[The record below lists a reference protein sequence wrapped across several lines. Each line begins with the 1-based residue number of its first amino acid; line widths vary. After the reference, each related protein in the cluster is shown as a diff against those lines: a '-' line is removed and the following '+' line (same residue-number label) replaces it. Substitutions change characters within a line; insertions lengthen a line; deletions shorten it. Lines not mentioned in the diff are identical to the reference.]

1 MAGHYITTNQIGNSW
16 CPQIR
21 FEVWT
26 IREDDKYVYYDW
38 YIYYDAHGYA
48 AYTNGRARSISA
60 MVGNGPAYDRS
71 ININGITG
79 TKLVAQG
86 SDYVWKQKQQ
96 RWVPMTV
103 SFGIDVTWNGSY
115 AGTTYANGGFYIDPI
130 TSYSVKYDANGGT
143 GAPGNQLKWYDENIT
158 ISSTAPTRKGYSFQ
172 GWATTNTGSVA
183 YKPGA
188 TYSANS
194 SVTLYA
200 IWKADTYPITY
211 DANGGSGAPAAQ
223 TKTYGQ
229 TLKLS
234 DVVPVR
240 ENYNFLGWG
249 TSASSTTVV
258 YSPGADYTGNT
269 TLSLYAIWEL
279 AYVPPKIENVV
290 IERCQSDGTED
301 DFGTCVKV
309 SFDWKCDQTIGEN
322 PVREINI
329 QYRFSG
335 DTMNTIVDV
344 PVSGISGKVS
354 QVIGD
359 DLFDIE
365 SSHRIY
371 ITVADTK
378 EKTTYYGDISSA
390 NFTIDFKM
398 GGKGIAFGK
407 PSKRDG
413 FEVKM
418 PSMFEDVV
426 VFKKALAFA
435 SEASMPSN
443 INARI
448 DEIPPDISTDPYYSE
463 FLTYSDTGLRPV
475 FIDHV
480 SLENA
485 IWLQGRLASGNATN
499 LLRIN
504 ADNQVEFDWTKG
516 GPRGRIRK
524 TIWEGTTGDE
534 GQIITI
540 PEQMYYNFFLITHGD
555 RLYGKIPAFR
565 ENPGGTGSYIT
576 GATIIGNTKEQ
587 YGAFVRFQS
596 ISETQWKVITSTTNG
611 ISHEQNILWPGIT
624 LTKIEGVL

>member
-249 TSASSTTVV
+249 TSASSTTVA

-279 AYVPPKIENVV
+279 AYVPPKIENINIV
-290 IERCQSDGTED
+290 RCRNDGAED
-301 DFGTCVKV
+301 DFGTNIK
-309 SFDWKCDQTIGEN
+309 FEFKWTCDQTIGLNEVTEIKLGYKKEVDSEHIEIIVPATGITGTVSEIVGNDEISIEN
-322 PVREINI
+322 AYDTYISVRDS
-329 QYRFSG
+329 RDG
-335 DTMNTIVDV
+335 TLDGRTI
-344 PVSGISGKVS
+344 P
-354 QVIGD
+354 
-359 DLFDIE
+359 
-365 SSHRIY
+365 
-371 ITVADTK
+371 
-378 EKTTYYGDISSA
+378 SA
-390 NFTIDFKM
+390 KFVMDFKM
-398 GGKGIAFGK
+398 GGDGISFGEPASTPGFHVNMNSYFK
-407 PSKRDG
+407 EAVHANDLMFGRGSTVYVEGSPDG
-413 FEVKM
+413 GAPQLMPFMTTNPQGEVT
-418 PSMFEDVV
+418 FQTH
-426 VFKKALAFA
+426 ALAYR
-435 SEASMPSN
+435 S
-443 INARI
+443 
-448 DEIPPDISTDPYYSE
+448 
-463 FLTYSDTGLRPV
+463 
-475 FIDHV
+475 
-480 SLENA
+480 
-485 IWLQGRLASGNATN
+485 WLQARLKSGETKN
-499 LLRIN
+499 LLRLN
-504 ADNQVEFDWTKG
+504 ANDQVEVDWTEG
-516 GPRGRIRK
+516 GVAGKCLRLIWSGELGMHG
-524 TIWEGTTGDE
+524 TIEVPELPYYRFFMIQPTNTNCVAFGFRDWYNGGT
-534 GQIITI
+534 IITAVGGQSWGNRDI
-540 PEQMYYNFFLITHGD
+540 GLWG
-555 RLYGKIPAFR
+555 FR
-565 ENPGGTGSYIT
+565 FEEVTKTSLKMIGGTWIDVKAPDNSVSNSSNELI
-576 GATIIGNTKEQ
+576 K
-587 YGAFVRFQS
+587 
-596 ISETQWKVITSTTNG
+596 G
-611 ISHEQNILWPGIT
+611 IY
-624 LTKIEGVL
+624 GVL

>member
-1 MAGHYITTNQIGNSW
+1 MAGHYITTNQVGNSW

-60 MVGNGPAYDRS
+60 MIGNGPAYDRS

-86 SDYVWKQKQQ
+86 NDYVWKQKQQ

-249 TSASSTTVV
+249 TSASSMTVA

-269 TLSLYAIWEL
+269 ALALYAIWEL
-279 AYVPPKIENVV
+279 AYVPPKIENINIV
-290 IERCQSDGTED
+290 RCRNDGTED
-301 DFGTCVKV
+301 DFGTNIK
-309 SFDWKCDQTIGEN
+309 FEFKWTCDQTIGLNEVTEIKLGYKKEVDSEHIEIIVSATGITGTVSEIVGNDEISIEN
-322 PVREINI
+322 AYDTYISVRDS
-329 QYRFSG
+329 RDG
-335 DTMNTIVDV
+335 TLDGRTI
-344 PVSGISGKVS
+344 P
-354 QVIGD
+354 
-359 DLFDIE
+359 
-365 SSHRIY
+365 
-371 ITVADTK
+371 
-378 EKTTYYGDISSA
+378 SA
-390 NFTIDFKM
+390 KFVMDFKM
-398 GGKGIAFGK
+398 GGDGISFGEPASTPGFHVNMNSYFK
-407 PSKRDG
+407 EAVHAKELMFDRGSTVYVTGSPDG
-413 FEVKM
+413 GAPQLMPFMTTNPQGEVT
-418 PSMFEDVV
+418 FQTH
-426 VFKKALAFA
+426 ALAYQ
-435 SEASMPSN
+435 S
-443 INARI
+443 
-448 DEIPPDISTDPYYSE
+448 
-463 FLTYSDTGLRPV
+463 
-475 FIDHV
+475 
-480 SLENA
+480 
-485 IWLQGRLASGNATN
+485 WLQARLKSGETKN
-499 LLRIN
+499 LLRLN
-504 ADNQVEFDWTKG
+504 ANDQVEVDWTEG
-516 GPRGRIRK
+516 GVAGKCLRLIWSGELGMHG
-524 TIWEGTTGDE
+524 TIEVPELPYYRFFMIQPTNTNCVAFGFRDWYNGGT
-534 GQIITI
+534 IITAVGG
-540 PEQMYYNFFLITHGD
+540 QSWGNRDVGLWG
-555 RLYGKIPAFR
+555 FR
-565 ENPGGTGSYIT
+565 FEEVTKTSLKMIGGTWIDVKAPDNSVSNSSNELI
-576 GATIIGNTKEQ
+576 K
-587 YGAFVRFQS
+587 
-596 ISETQWKVITSTTNG
+596 G
-611 ISHEQNILWPGIT
+611 IY
-624 LTKIEGVL
+624 GVL